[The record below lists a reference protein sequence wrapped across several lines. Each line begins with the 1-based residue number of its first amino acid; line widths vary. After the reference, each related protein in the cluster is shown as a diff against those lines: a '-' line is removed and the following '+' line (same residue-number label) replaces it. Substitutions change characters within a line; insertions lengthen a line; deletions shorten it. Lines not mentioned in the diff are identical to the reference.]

1 MHHHK
6 FNATSRL
13 YFKPAG
19 ETEAAGMLLFKDESH
34 QYFLKVSQGKVSVVK
49 VETRMIRV
57 PGQRPTMED
66 ASSELASAPIG
77 NFKFVDLKI
86 TSDGDTFGFWFAPNG
101 KNWTKIIDGVDAQFL
116 TTLNAG
122 GFTGT
127 LIGLYAEK

>member
-1 MHHHK
+1 
-6 FNATSRL
+6 
-13 YFKPAG
+13 
-19 ETEAAGMLLFKDESH
+19 MLLFKDESH

-49 VETRMIRV
+49 VETRMVRV

-66 ASSELASAPIG
+66 ASTELASAPIG
-77 NFKFVDLKI
+77 NFKFVDLKV
-86 TSDGDTFGFWFAPNG
+86 TSDGDSFGFWFAPNG
-101 KNWTKIIDGVDAQFL
+101 KNWTKVIDGVDAQFL